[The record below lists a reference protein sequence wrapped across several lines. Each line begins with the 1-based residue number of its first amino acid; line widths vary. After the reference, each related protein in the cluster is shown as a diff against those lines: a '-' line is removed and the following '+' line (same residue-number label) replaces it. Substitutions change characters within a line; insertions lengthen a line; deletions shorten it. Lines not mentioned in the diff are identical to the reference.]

1 MPTLQEPRRSAP
13 FRKPPKFRKWL
24 DNPIYQGMSCPRILS
39 PENKLVLR
47 G

>member
-1 MPTLQEPRRSAP
+1 MIATVNTLCDAL
-13 FRKPPKFRKWL
+13 KPYL
-24 DNPIYQGMSCPRILS
+24 NSGLSCPHILS